1 MNILFPIAGAGSRFQ
16 SHGFNI
22 PKPLVSVNGKTLLEH
37 SITTLNLP
45 GKYVFVR
52 INYDDVEFNQQIDA
66 IIRKSCP
73 DAEIIALDYPTKG
86 AAETCLKAESI
97 INVDEPLVVTN
108 GDQWLDWQPQHFLD
122 FVNSTGVDGCVSLY
136 DHGDVEVGKPSK
148 YAFVSLDEDG
158 YATNFCEKF
167 AISNNALNGIH
178 YWKSGKDF
186 VYSIKEMIADNIKV
200 NNEFYVS
207 PSYNY
212 LIKDGKRINT
222 YTMKP
227 AEYRSLG
234 SPAEIKKNNQYIK

>member
-22 PKPLVSVNGKTLLEH
+22 PKPLVLVNGKTLLEH

-45 GKYVFVR
+45 GRYIFVR
-52 INYDDVEFNQQIDA
+52 INYSNIKFNQQIDA
-66 IIRKSCP
+66 IIKRIHP
-73 DAEIIALDYPTKG
+73 NAEIIILNHPTKG

-97 INVDEPLVVTN
+97 IDIDKPLVVTN
-108 GDQWLDWQPQHFLD
+108 GDQWLNWRPQHFLD

-136 DHGDVEVGKPSK
+136 DHEDIEIGKPSK
-148 YAFVSLDEDG
+148 YAFVSLDQDG

-178 YWKSGKDF
+178 YWRSGKDF
-186 VYSIKEMIADNIKV
+186 IYSIKKMIANNIKV
-200 NNEFYVS
+200 NNEFYIS

-212 LIKDGKRINT
+212 LIKDGKLINT
-222 YTMKP
+222 YPMKLT
-227 AEYRSLG
+227 EYRSLG
-234 SPAEIKKNNQYIK
+234 SPEEIEKNLDWL